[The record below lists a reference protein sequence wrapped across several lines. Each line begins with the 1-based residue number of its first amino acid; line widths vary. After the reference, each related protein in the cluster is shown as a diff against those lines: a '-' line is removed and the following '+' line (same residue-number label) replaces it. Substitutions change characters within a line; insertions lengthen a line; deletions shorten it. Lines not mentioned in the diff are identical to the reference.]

1 MNNLSG
7 KLREDIAF
15 YCVILIIF
23 KIKKLSTYVK
33 FSGIFMSTLMV
44 SISGIRGIVGES
56 LTPEVLVKYTS
67 AFADFVKKGTVVI
80 GRDARITGDMVSSIV
95 TSTLLAKGIDV
106 IDIGICPTP
115 TVQLTV
121 NKLKAQGGIAISAS
135 HNPNEWNALKL
146 LNKTGQF
153 MTPEEN
159 RQLKKLL
166 PSANKNYNPWNKIGI
181 RTDYNEGIKDHVSSV
196 LNLKNIK
203 KLKIRKRKFKVLVD
217 CVNGAGVYVIPDLL
231 RKFGCEVIEMNCE
244 KTGIFPRLPEPIPQN
259 LKKTMKAVKESK
271 ADLGVVVDPDV
282 DRLVLITEEGK
293 PFSEENTIAQAVKF
307 ILSKQKGNVVVN
319 LSTTRAID
327 DIAAKYGV
335 KVFRS
340 EVGEA
345 NVVKKMKQVKAVIG
359 GEGSGG
365 VIYPTLHY
373 GRDALVGIAITLQ
386 HLLEFGSKL
395 SELKNS
401 LPQYFILKEKIDIS
415 KSKISAD
422 KIIKEFSKKYKN
434 EKLNTADGLRIDFQK
449 SWVHIRKSNTEP
461 ILRIIA
467 EAPTKTEAKNLLN
480 QFAIT

>member
-1 MNNLSG
+1 
-7 KLREDIAF
+7 
-15 YCVILIIF
+15 
-23 KIKKLSTYVK
+23 
-33 FSGIFMSTLMV
+33 MSILMV
-44 SISGIRGIVGES
+44 SVSGIRGIIGEN
-56 LTPEVLVKYTS
+56 LTPEVIVKYTS
-67 AFADFVKKGTVVI
+67 AYADFVKKGTVVI

-159 RQLKKLL
+159 LQLKRLL
-166 PSANKNYNPWNKIGI
+166 PSADKNYKPWNKIGT
-181 RTDYNEGIKDHVSSV
+181 RTDYKEGINDHVNSV
-196 LNLKNIK
+196 LNLKYIQK
-203 KLKIRKRKFKVLVD
+203 AKIRRRKFKVLVD
-217 CVNGAGVYVIPDLL
+217 CVNGAGVYVIPGLL

-244 KTGIFPRLPEPIPQN
+244 KSGIFPRLPEPIPRN
-259 LKKTMKAVKESK
+259 LKKTMKAVIESK
-271 ADLGVVVDPDV
+271 ADLGIVVDPDV

-307 ILSKQKGNVVVN
+307 VLSKQKGNVVVN
-319 LSTTRAID
+319 LSTTRAIE
-327 DIAAKYGV
+327 DIADEYGV

-340 EVGEA
+340 AVGEA

-365 VIYPTLHY
+365 VIYPALHY

-386 HLLEFGSKL
+386 HLLEFGGKL

-415 KSKISAD
+415 KSKVGAD
-422 KIIKEFSKKYKN
+422 KIIKSFAKKYKD
-434 EKLNTADGLRIDFQK
+434 EKVNTEDGIRIDFRK
-449 SWVHIRKSNTEP
+449 NWVHIRKSNTEP

-467 EAPTKTEAKNLLN
+467 EGKTKKEAKELVN
-480 QFAIT
+480 QFTLPKNTK